1 MNAMTIRLADKVLP
15 SIILA
20 VAAVLSLTR
29 ASLMAGPSPT
39 ITIEPTNQTVV
50 VGSAAMFSVTASGT
64 GPLTYQWQL
73 DGTNLPGDLITTAA
87 GYGSRGYSGDGGS
100 AGKALLNSPQSVVL
114 DTNHNL
120 FIADTGNHRI
130 RKLDTNGIIS
140 TVAGIGTNG
149 YSGDGGLA
157 VAAGLNSPGGVGF
170 DLAGNLVIADT
181 GNCRIRRIGPDG
193 NISTLAGNGTNGFGG
208 DGGPA
213 IAASLNSPS
222 GTCFDSAGNL
232 YIADTQNHRVRRVGL
247 DGSITT
253 VAGNGSSSL
262 PETGDGGAATNTI
275 VRYPISVV
283 MDASGNLLIAE
294 AGGSRVRKVDASGT
308 VSTWV
313 GTGNQDYS
321 GDGGAATNAGV
332 DPYCIAMDSAGDL
345 FIADEYNNRIRM
357 VDTNRTI
364 TTVAGNGSWVY
375 SGDNMAA
382 TNAALNSPL
391 GVAVDGTGNLF
402 IADTYDHRI
411 REVEVTSY
419 PALILNGVTANLAG
433 EYQVIVSN
441 AFGSVTGRLATLTVL
456 LPPSIASQPVNQYAL
471 LGGTAAFAATTAGDA
486 PLNYRWFFNGLPLS
500 DNGRFSGTETN
511 QLAIQNIQ
519 AADAGAY
526 QLVVTNASGAITSS
540 VASLVIATA
549 RYVNAGN
556 PSPSAPYAS
565 WATAAT
571 VIQNAIDAANVGDW
585 IFVTNGT
592 YNTGGRIVG
601 VNAQKWNR
609 VVMTNQVTLLSVNGP
624 LATTILGE
632 VAPDVHLYGTRCVW
646 LGSGAKL
653 SGFTVASGGNY
664 YQQYSQNEDDVNGGG
679 IYGESPGAVVAD
691 CIIMGNAG
699 CWYGGG
705 ADNCTLNNCLLAG
718 NNAWQSGQGGDG
730 GGAYDCTLVNCTVVG
745 NTAALGG
752 GVGACTVQNSIVYSN
767 SATTFGDPNNFAS
780 SFLNS
785 CTAPDPGGVGNTTN
799 DPVFV
804 DYAGGD
810 YRLQFNS
817 PCINSGSTTFVA
829 TSNDLDGHPRM
840 ANSLVDMGA
849 YEYQHAPWFLAS
861 LTSRLQRSASR
872 CGYTF
877 GIQMAFR

>member
-1 MNAMTIRLADKVLP
+1 
-15 SIILA
+15 
-20 VAAVLSLTR
+20 
-29 ASLMAGPSPT
+29 MAGPSPT

-73 DGTNLPGDLITTAA
+73 DGTNLPGDLITTVA

-100 AGKALLNSPQSVVL
+100 AGKALLNSPQCVVL

-262 PETGDGGAATNTI
+262 LETGDGGAATNTI

-519 AADAGAY
+519 AADAGA
-526 QLVVTNASGAITSS
+526 
-540 VASLVIATA
+540 
-549 RYVNAGN
+549 
-556 PSPSAPYAS
+556 
-565 WATAAT
+565 
-571 VIQNAIDAANVGDW
+571 
-585 IFVTNGT
+585 
-592 YNTGGRIVG
+592 
-601 VNAQKWNR
+601 
-609 VVMTNQVTLLSVNGP
+609 
-624 LATTILGE
+624 
-632 VAPDVHLYGTRCVW
+632 
-646 LGSGAKL
+646 
-653 SGFTVASGGNY
+653 
-664 YQQYSQNEDDVNGGG
+664 
-679 IYGESPGAVVAD
+679 
-691 CIIMGNAG
+691 
-699 CWYGGG
+699 
-705 ADNCTLNNCLLAG
+705 
-718 NNAWQSGQGGDG
+718 
-730 GGAYDCTLVNCTVVG
+730 
-745 NTAALGG
+745 
-752 GVGACTVQNSIVYSN
+752 
-767 SATTFGDPNNFAS
+767 
-780 SFLNS
+780 
-785 CTAPDPGGVGNTTN
+785 
-799 DPVFV
+799 
-804 DYAGGD
+804 
-810 YRLQFNS
+810 
-817 PCINSGSTTFVA
+817 
-829 TSNDLDGHPRM
+829 
-840 ANSLVDMGA
+840 
-849 YEYQHAPWFLAS
+849 
-861 LTSRLQRSASR
+861 
-872 CGYTF
+872 
-877 GIQMAFR
+877 